1 MEYVTIIISL
11 ALLQYMGFGA
21 MVGKARGAYGIKAPA
36 TTGNEMFERYFR
48 VHMNSLESLIIFIPS
63 IVAFASYADAEI
75 AAGLGV
81 VYIVGRFIYAR
92 AYVKEP
98 GTRTLGTLLS
108 GVPNIILLLGGAIG
122 AWLALF

>member
-1 MEYVTIIISL
+1 MEYVTIVISL

-21 MVGKARGAYGIKAPA
+21 MVGRARGVYGIKAPA

-48 VHMNSLESLIIFIPS
+48 VHMNSLESLIIFIPG
-63 IVAFASYADAEI
+63 IVAFATYVNAEF

-81 VYIVGRFIYAR
+81 IYLVGRFVYAR

-98 GTRTLGTLLS
+98 GSRSLGTLLS
-108 GVPNIILLLGGAIG
+108 GAPNIILLLGGAIG

>member
-1 MEYVTIIISL
+1 MEYVTIVISL

-21 MVGKARGAYGIKAPA
+21 MVGKARGTYGIKAPA
-36 TTGNEMFERYFR
+36 TTGNEMFERHFR
-48 VHMNSLESLIIFIPS
+48 VHMNSLESLIIFVPA
-63 IVAFASYADAEI
+63 IVAFATYVHAET

-81 VYIVGRFIYAR
+81 IYLVGRFIYAR

-108 GVPNIILLLGGAIG
+108 GLPSIILLLGGAIG